1 MLPWLNGFTVSSGAP
16 CQPTQAP
23 SVLVIM
29 GASAVTRPPGERR
42 QPEPSSPCS
51 PGAQRSTGRRLD
63 TTMKSYSVA
72 GELLSDPAP
81 PSAFVSGLS
90 RSGRCIAPPGVACG
104 SLSTL
109 TGRNLTCYS
118 SVGQIEGILEGASS
132 GVPPRLGELP
142 RSGPHLSDRHEELM
156 SPANE
161 ARKSKAERTA
171 EAREKARQIREAQLK
186 KDKRN
191 KLLIGW
197 GIVAAVVAILVV
209 VGLVVSTSLQNNAPV
224 ADQGP
229 TPANGNVH
237 GGVTLLK
244 GSEVAKTE
252 PATVNVADL
261 PEAPASPPATIK
273 APAAEAEAGKPVK
286 VVLYIDFICPVCKD
300 FEARYGETLT
310 TLRDEGKISVEYR
323 ALGFLDTRS
332 TT

>member
-1 MLPWLNGFTVSSGAP
+1 
-16 CQPTQAP
+16 
-23 SVLVIM
+23 
-29 GASAVTRPPGERR
+29 
-42 QPEPSSPCS
+42 
-51 PGAQRSTGRRLD
+51 
-63 TTMKSYSVA
+63 
-72 GELLSDPAP
+72 
-81 PSAFVSGLS
+81 
-90 RSGRCIAPPGVACG
+90 
-104 SLSTL
+104 
-109 TGRNLTCYS
+109 
-118 SVGQIEGILEGASS
+118 
-132 GVPPRLGELP
+132 
-142 RSGPHLSDRHEELM
+142 M

-244 GSEVAKTE
+244 GTEVAKTE
-252 PATVNVADL
+252 SATVNVADL
-261 PEAPASPPATIK
+261 PEPPASAPATIA
-273 APAAEAEAGKPVK
+273 APGAEAEAGKPVK
-286 VVLYIDFICPVCKD
+286 VVLYIDFICPACKN
-300 FEARYGETLT
+300 FEAQFNETLT
-310 TLRDEGKISVEYR
+310 SLRNEGKITVEYR

-332 TT
+332 TTNYSSRAANAAACVVNESPEKYAEFVDTLFANQPAEGGPGLSDDELKKLATDIGAKSIDTCVEEKRYRPWVKYTTQEAAVIGVAGTPTVLVDGKQWGKGDSAQTEFTAFLDAAIKAKA